1 MMQIYRHRD
10 NLKLER
16 GGELKNLEIAFSTY
30 GKLNGRKDNV
40 IWVCHALTA
49 SSEVHDWWP
58 GTVHP
63 DGFLNPEEWLVVCAN
78 IIGSHYGS
86 TGPLSIDP
94 DSGKPYYDS
103 FPKLTIRDMVNAHI
117 LLADHLGVERIHTL
131 IGSSLGG
138 FQAMEWA
145 VMQPERILQLV
156 LIATTPYVS
165 PWAAGLNESQR
176 MAIMADQSYGE
187 KSDTAAL
194 QGMAAARSI
203 ALLSYRGASG
213 YNASQKNHD
222 DTPLY
227 SHRASSYQRYQGKK
241 LCDRF
246 NAYSYMTILDAFDSH
261 DLARGRGDLRQ
272 VMNGIKAKTAC
283 IAVTTDILFSPEE
296 VKTMASQIPDSE
308 YHEITSEFGHDGF
321 LVEHSQLNRIL
332 KDFIHK
338 GR

>member
-1 MMQIYRHRD
+1 MNLYRHRD
-10 NLKLER
+10 SLKLER

-30 GKLNGRKDNV
+30 GKLNPRKDNV

-49 SSEVHDWWP
+49 NSEVHDWWP

-63 DGFLNPEEWLVVCAN
+63 DGFLNPEKWFVVCAN
-78 IIGSHYGS
+78 ILGSHYGS

-94 DSGKPYYDS
+94 DTGHPYFDA
-103 FPKLTIRDMVNAHI
+103 FPQVTIRDMVNAHI
-117 LLADHLGVERIHTL
+117 LLADHLGVERINTL

-145 VMQPERILQLV
+145 VMQPERIRRLV
-156 LIATTPYVS
+156 LIATTPGVS
-165 PWAAGLNESQR
+165 PWGAALNESQR
-176 MAIMADQSYGE
+176 MAIRADRTYGQ
-187 KSDTAAL
+187 KSADAGL
-194 QGMAAARSI
+194 QGMSAARSI

-213 YNASQKNHD
+213 YNASQKNHE
-222 DTPLY
+222 DTPLFD
-227 SHRASSYQRYQGKK
+227 HRASSYQRYQGKK

-261 DLARGRGDLRQ
+261 DIARNRGNEKEVLG
-272 VMNGIKAKTAC
+272 NIKAETAC

-296 VKTMASQIPDSE
+296 VRKMADEIPGAE

-321 LVEHSQLNRIL
+321 LVEHVQLNRIL
-332 KDFIHK
+332 KEFIID
-338 GR
+338 